1 MFLVQNVCCF
11 LSIFFFT
18 VFISMQFQKSMR
30 GLLKIFVLGRIFPS
44 RAPKGRQP
52 FVTVHLQ
59 SPEA

>member
-1 MFLVQNVCCF
+1 
-11 LSIFFFT
+11 
-18 VFISMQFQKSMR
+18 MQFQKSMR